1 MTSIDKAQHDLLSR
15 MGQLK
20 QLASQPIAP
29 SWTPA
34 AGGVGGFAAAFSHAL
49 KAVDGQQH
57 RAAQM
62 TAAVDSG
69 QSDNLMGAMLESQK
83 ASVAFS
89 ALIQVRNKLTSAFD
103 DVMKTPL

>member
-1 MTSIDKAQHDLLSR
+1 MSSVIDAQQDLLTR
-15 MGQLK
+15 MEHLKGQARQSVL
-20 QLASQPIAP
+20 
-29 SWTPA
+29 PA
-34 AGGVGGFAAAFSHAL
+34 AEGAQGGRFEQLFSQALRSVDARQHAATRL
-49 KAVDGQQH
+49 
-57 RAAQM
+57 

-89 ALIQVRNKLTSAFD
+89 ALLQVRNKLTSAFD